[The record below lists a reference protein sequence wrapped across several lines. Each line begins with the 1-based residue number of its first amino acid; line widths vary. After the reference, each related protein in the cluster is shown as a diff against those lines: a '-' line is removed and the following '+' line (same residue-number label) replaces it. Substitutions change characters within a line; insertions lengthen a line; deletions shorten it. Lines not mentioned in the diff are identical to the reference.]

1 MKLRPLDFATDGIF
15 LAGLAHSPKYIE
27 ESMAQA
33 SGAAA
38 RAVTI
43 LSRDTLLAEGV
54 ISVVD
59 ADMCT
64 GCGTCIELCPYNA
77 LERTEDDKAH
87 VIDVLCKGCGI
98 CAASC
103 PERAIDIR
111 GFTSEQIIAQMSSVM
126 NGGGM

>member
-1 MKLRPLDFATDGIF
+1 MPTPIMATLSLSDGATCF
-15 LAGLAHSPKYIE
+15 CSFSSSANAPTT
-27 ESMAQA
+27 
-33 SGAAA
+33 GAAA

-59 ADMCT
+59 TDECT

-77 LERTEDDKAH
+77 IERTEDDKAH
-87 VIDVLCKGCGI
+87 VVEVLCKGCGI